1 MDYTPNPFTN
11 RGVIKNEADFIGRE
25 EQLGEIIERLR
36 TLQSSSVVGERR
48 IGKSSLLYHLAQ
60 TGARRIEDGQYRFL
74 YLDLQDARF
83 HTAAG
88 FFRVTLER
96 LGVAPDTINGAIKD
110 QQSLNRNLIAFTDQL
125 EAMQQVG

>member
-1 MDYTPNPFTN
+1 MWKQVLEMFWRT
-11 RGVIKNEADFIGRE
+11 
-25 EQLGEIIERLR
+25 LR

-60 TGARRIEDGQYRFL
+60 TGARRIEDERYRFF

-88 FFRVTLER
+88 FFRATLKA
-96 LGVAPDTINGAIKD
+96 LGVANGTDAVSRSSAIQK
-110 QQSLNRNLIAFTDQL
+110 QA
-125 EAMQQVG
+125 VG

>member
-1 MDYTPNPFTN
+1 MNPFTN
-11 RGVIKNEADFIGRE
+11 RGVITNEADFIGRE

-60 TGARRIEDGQYRFL
+60 TGVQRIEDGRYRFF

-83 HTAAG
+83 HTAAR
-88 FFRVTLER
+88 FFRTTLKA
-96 LGVAPDTINGAIKD
+96 LGIASDTINSAIKD
-110 QQSLNRNLIAFTDQL
+110 EQTLN
-125 EAMQQVG
+125 